1 GQYDVHINVKFEPD
15 IAIVLVWIVV
25 DIAIHLLL
33 QLQMLKLDKVKP
45 RKYAFGVPIP
55 TIRPSRVEDAPN
67 NTIRKLLLLA
77 HVV

>member
-1 GQYDVHINVKFEPD
+1 VKFEPD

-25 DIAIHLLL
+25 DVAIHVLL
-33 QLQMLKLDKVKP
+33 QLQMLKLDNVNP
-45 RKYAFGVPIP
+45 RKYEFGVPIP

-67 NTIRKLLLLA
+67 TTIRKLLLLA